1 MSNLLARHFGDTT
14 SRRTEADLER
24 ERFLIGSIPFQ
35 RWVLFPAGAI
45 VQLAVGS
52 LYAWSVYNAPI
63 ATLLE
68 STAETISYTFYIAIA
83 GFGLAAFLGG
93 PWLERH
99 GPKKMVAIGSV
110 MFFLAHMLA
119 GVACHIKRFALLY
132 VGYGVLGGLG
142 IGFVYICPVSVLT
155 KWFPEIRGFASSVGV
170 AAFGAGAVIA
180 SFTQDALITSHGPRN
195 TFFILG
201 AVYFVLSFGS
211 AMLLRYPPPVAPV
224 MTRVDSPHDDLD
236 KNETEMTPAVEKGN
250 EPSPLGTTLAEDLLS
265 RNFAFVYVIFFLAV
279 IPGLVTIS
287 RVSDMV
293 KTAFGKPKS
302 TGTWVTGVNGIFN
315 VLGRMVFGALSD
327 KFGRM
332 PMMLVSITLTIISLV
347 VVLISINNQQFELF
361 LVFFFAL
368 TSAFGAALGLIPGL
382 LSDCFS
388 AARIGALFGT
398 AMTAWAAGGV
408 AGGVAFTAVIK
419 SQREAGVKPWH
430 VYDIAF
436 YSMIPLAALGLIL
449 AAIFWKVRRS
459 AVAHK

>member
-1 MSNLLARHFGDTT
+1 MSNWFARHFADTT
-14 SRRTEADLER
+14 SRRTQADLDR

-35 RWVLFPAGAI
+35 RWVLFPAGVL

-63 ATLLE
+63 AALMST
-68 STAETISYTFYIAIA
+68 TAEVISETFYIAVA
-83 GFGLAAFLGG
+83 GFGVAAFLGG

-110 MFFLAHMLA
+110 MFFLAHILA
-119 GVACHIKRFALLY
+119 GVACHIKSIGLLY
-132 VGYGVLGGLG
+132 FGYGVLGGLG

-155 KWFPEIRGFASSVGV
+155 KWFPEIRGLASSIGV
-170 AAFGAGAVIA
+170 AAFGAGSVIA
-180 SFTQDALITSHGPRN
+180 SFTQDALITAQGPRD

-224 MTRVDSPHDDLD
+224 PTRAETPNDDND
-236 KNETEMTPAVEKGN
+236 KAAATPVVEKGN
-250 EPSPLGTTLAEDLLS
+250 GPSPLGTTLAEDLLS
-265 RNFAFVYVIFFLAV
+265 RNFAFVYCIFFLAV
-279 IPGLVTIS
+279 IPGLVTVS

-293 KTAFGKPKS
+293 KTAFGKTKA
-302 TGTWVTGVNGIFN
+302 TGTWVTGVNGLFN

-327 KFGRM
+327 KFGRL
-332 PMMLVSITLTIISLV
+332 PMMIFSITLTVISLV
-347 VVLISINNQQFELF
+347 VVLIGINNQQFELF

-368 TSAFGAALGLIPGL
+368 TAAYGAALGLIPGL

-388 AARIGALFGT
+388 AARIGALFGV

-408 AGGVAFTAVIK
+408 AGGVGFTAVIK
-419 SQREAGVKPWH
+419 AQREAGVQPWH

-449 AAIFWKVRRS
+449 AAVFWKLRRS
-459 AVAHK
+459 AVART